1 MSKPSSGVH
10 VVVVV
15 IVVVIV
21 IFVVIIC
28 VVGLEGIVII
38 SLVLCSSEPYV
49 ASLVKA
55 CVRNRYVVIMNTL
68 ISLSRYPLAI
78 LRGGTSPRC
87 FR

>member
-1 MSKPSSGVH
+1 MLFDWTPSQLLLF
-10 VVVVV
+10 VVV
-15 IVVVIV
+15 IVVVVIV

-55 CVRNRYVVIMNTL
+55 CVRNRYVVIMNTV
-68 ISLSRYPLAI
+68 IS
-78 LRGGTSPRC
+78 
-87 FR
+87 